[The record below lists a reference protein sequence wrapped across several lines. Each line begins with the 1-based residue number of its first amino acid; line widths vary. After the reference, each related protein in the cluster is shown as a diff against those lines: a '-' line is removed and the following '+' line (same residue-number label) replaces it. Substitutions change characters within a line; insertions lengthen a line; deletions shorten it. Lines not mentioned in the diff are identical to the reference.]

1 MEGNGWKKVLLV
13 VVACVAALTLVVGIA
28 VAVTTTGHGENGEH
42 AETCECDGDCSEC
55 DEEGEDHEHGE
66 AKGGG
71 NGTLQPYW
79 EEAINEVAGLLGLS
93 EEELHE
99 EKEGGKT
106 LAQIAGEKGISTDQ
120 VVNTITEKVGEL
132 VDAEVAAGNVTP
144 EQAEKIKSVAAMK
157 APAYVESGHG
167 HGMGSGG
174 GSTHD
179 HNHQES
185 CD

>member
-1 MEGNGWKKVLLV
+1 MEGKAWKKVLLIA
-13 VVACVAALTLVVGIA
+13 VACVAALTLVVGIA
-28 VAVTTTGHGENGEH
+28 VAVTTTGHGEDGEH
-42 AETCECDGDCSEC
+42 AETCEC

-66 AKGGG
+66 GQGG

-79 EEAINEVAGLLGLS
+79 SEAMDEVAGLLGLS

-106 LAQIAGEKGISTDQ
+106 LAQIAGEKGVSTDQ

-144 EQAEKIKSVAAMK
+144 EQEEKIKSVAAMK
-157 APAYVESGHG
+157 APVYVESGGG
-167 HGMGSGG
+167 HGKGQGSS

-179 HNHQES
+179 HDHEES

>member
-1 MEGNGWKKVLLV
+1 MKGKGWKKVLLIAI
-13 VVACVAALTLVVGIA
+13 ACVAALTLVVGIA
-28 VAVTTTGHGENGEH
+28 VAVTTTGHGEDGEH
-42 AETCECDGDCSEC
+42 ALTCECEGDCSEC

-66 AKGGG
+66 DHGSG

-79 EEAINEVAGLLGLS
+79 DEAVNEVAGLLGFS

-99 EKEGGKT
+99 EKDGGKT

-120 VVNTITEKVGEL
+120 VVNTITEKGGEL

-144 EQAEKIKSVAAMK
+144 EKAEKVKSAAALK
-157 APAYVESGHG
+157 APVYVEKGHG
-167 HGMGSGG
+167 HGMGG
-174 GSTHD
+174 GSDYDDKHW
-179 HNHQES
+179 ES